1 MILSPNIDGN
11 ELTGPIPTE
20 ISLLTDLMTLYLGKR
35 LFVVI
40 LLCFETK

>member
-20 ISLLTDLMTLYLGKR
+20 VDLLTTLRSISIGKR
-35 LFVVI
+35 LIV
-40 LLCFETK
+40 CFNIKL

>member
-1 MILSPNIDGN
+1 MILSPNIAGN

-20 ISLLTDLMTLYLGKR
+20 IGLLTELTWLDLGKR